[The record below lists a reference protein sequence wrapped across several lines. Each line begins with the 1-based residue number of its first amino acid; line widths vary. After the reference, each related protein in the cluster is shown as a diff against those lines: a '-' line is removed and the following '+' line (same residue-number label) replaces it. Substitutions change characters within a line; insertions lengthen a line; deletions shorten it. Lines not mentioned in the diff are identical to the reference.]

1 MLFIRRYKKYMK
13 KALLLIL
20 ILAVSVIST
29 ACINN
34 LAVQEL
40 NNKAKEFMDKGD
52 YQNAISRLN
61 SSIDL
66 DNTIFESHYNLGIA
80 YTQAE
85 EYDKAYEQFE
95 TALKLN
101 PENSSTYYVMA
112 IAYENN
118 AKDLMQA
125 NKSEIDDEADDDEEV
140 QTPAKPEDITN
151 LLNKAVENYQTYV
164 TKTPKLEN
172 KEEIE
177 NKISSLEELI
187 SKNKDRKS
195 VV

>member
-125 NKSEIDDEADDDEEV
+125 NKSEIDDEADDDKEV

-187 SKNKDRKS
+187 FKNNGIEN
-195 VV
+195 

>member
-1 MLFIRRYKKYMK
+1 MK

-125 NKSEIDDEADDDEEV
+125 NKSEIDDEADDDKEV

-187 SKNKDRKS
+187 SKNNGIENWF
-195 VV
+195 

>member
-187 SKNKDRKS
+187 SKNNGIEN
-195 VV
+195 

>member
-1 MLFIRRYKKYMK
+1 MLFSRRYKKYME

-125 NKSEIDDEADDDEEV
+125 NKSEIDDEADDDKEV

-187 SKNKDRKS
+187 SKNNGIEN
-195 VV
+195 

>member
-125 NKSEIDDEADDDEEV
+125 NKSEIDDEADDDKEV

-164 TKTPKLEN
+164 TKNPKLEN

-187 SKNKDRKS
+187 SKNNGIEN
-195 VV
+195 

>member
-125 NKSEIDDEADDDEEV
+125 NKSEIDDEADDDKEV

-187 SKNKDRKS
+187 SKNNGIEN
-195 VV
+195 

>member
-1 MLFIRRYKKYMK
+1 MLFIRRYKQYMK

-125 NKSEIDDEADDDEEV
+125 NKSEIDDEADDDKEA

-187 SKNKDRKS
+187 SKNNGIEN
-195 VV
+195 